1 MVRDTKT
8 ERGTNKMIHIQD
20 ELLEQMNVIQDYS
33 DTYFYLTIATNPI
46 RYGVAVNIK
55 DKDKMQEIIE
65 EMKADKKEQI
75 EAWNEEQRKRNLNI
89 KEAIR

>member
-1 MVRDTKT
+1 
-8 ERGTNKMIHIQD
+8 MIEIKD
-20 ELLEQMNVIQDYS
+20 DLLEEKNIIQDYS

-55 DKDKMQEIIE
+55 EKDKMQEIIE
-65 EMKADKKEQI
+65 EIKADRKEQI

-89 KEAIR
+89 KGAIR

>member
-1 MVRDTKT
+1 
-8 ERGTNKMIHIQD
+8 MIEIKD
-20 ELLEQMNVIQDYS
+20 ELLEELNVIQDYS
-33 DTYFYLTIATNPI
+33 DTFFYLTIATNPI

-75 EAWNEEQRKRNLNI
+75 EAWNEEQRQRNLNI
-89 KEAIR
+89 KGAIR

>member
-8 ERGTNKMIHIQD
+8 ERGTNKMIHIND
-20 ELLEQMNVIQDYS
+20 ELLEEMNVIQDYS

-65 EMKADKKEQI
+65 EMKTDRKEQI

-89 KEAIR
+89 KGAIR

>member
-1 MVRDTKT
+1 MVEIKD
-8 ERGTNKMIHIQD
+8 D
-20 ELLEQMNVIQDYS
+20 LLEELNVIQDYS

-55 DKDKMQEIIE
+55 DKDNMQEIIE
-65 EMKADKKEQI
+65 EIKQDHKTQI

-89 KEAIR
+89 KGGQ

>member
-20 ELLEQMNVIQDYS
+20 ELLEEMNVIQDYS

-65 EMKADKKEQI
+65 EMKADRKEQI

-89 KEAIR
+89 KGAIR

>member
-1 MVRDTKT
+1 MVEIKD
-8 ERGTNKMIHIQD
+8 D
-20 ELLEQMNVIQDYS
+20 LLEELNVIQDYS

-55 DKDKMQEIIE
+55 DKDNMQEIIE
-65 EMKADKKEQI
+65 EMKAERKEQI

-89 KEAIR
+89 EGAIK

>member
-1 MVRDTKT
+1 
-8 ERGTNKMIHIQD
+8 MIHIND
-20 ELLEQMNVIQDYS
+20 ELLEELNVIQDYS

-65 EMKADKKEQI
+65 EMKADRKEQI
-75 EAWNEEQRKRNLNI
+75 EAWNEEQRQRNLNI
-89 KEAIR
+89 KGAIR

>member
-1 MVRDTKT
+1 MVEIKD
-8 ERGTNKMIHIQD
+8 D
-20 ELLEQMNVIQDYS
+20 LLEELNVIQDYS

-55 DKDKMQEIIE
+55 DKDNMQEIIE
-65 EMKADKKEQI
+65 EIKQDHKTQI

-89 KEAIR
+89 KGAIR

>member
-1 MVRDTKT
+1 
-8 ERGTNKMIHIQD
+8 MIHIQD
-20 ELLEQMNVIQDYS
+20 ELLEEMNVIQDYS

-89 KEAIR
+89 KGAIR

>member
-8 ERGTNKMIHIQD
+8 ERGTNKMIHIND
-20 ELLEQMNVIQDYS
+20 ELLEELNVIQDYS

-65 EMKADKKEQI
+65 EMKADRKEQI
-75 EAWNEEQRKRNLNI
+75 EAWNEEQRQRNLNI
-89 KEAIR
+89 KGAIR